1 MFRAPALLGIGG
13 LCILI
18 AGCATPSAPNNA
30 TTDTTPTAA
39 AQLTIDSSVGE
50 ICDDPRGR
58 AVIDRYLPN
67 LRKNPSYFA
76 FAGFS
81 FRDLVSMSRG
91 KISDEKLK
99 LVERDLASLPT
110 AQARAGGAH

>member
-13 LCILI
+13 FCIVI
-18 AGCATPSAPNNA
+18 AGCTTPRAPGNATADATPK
-30 TTDTTPTAA
+30 AA
-39 AQLTIDSSVGE
+39 AQLTIDSSVSE

-67 LRKNPSYFA
+67 LRKNANYFE
-76 FAGFS
+76 FSGFS

-91 KISDEKLK
+91 KISKEKLD

-110 AQARAGGAH
+110 AQLGEGGAH